1 MPSDDKD
8 EQLGQD
14 EGTGSAAGGQ
24 ADDDLDLAKVSL
36 VKDADDAD
44 DAAEEPEAP
53 SPSDEED
60 GPADN
65 ADAEPEAAEEA
76 PEPPASRLPEDEAQQ
91 RAVVE
96 AILFASPEPMRPAR
110 IAKNLSADSA
120 TVRRLIQDLADEYD
134 RTGRAFQIV
143 AVAGGFQMLTREE
156 YAPYMGEFERE
167 RSSARISSAAL
178 ETLAI
183 VAYRQPIIRAE
194 IEKIRGVG
202 CGPILRTLLDK
213 GLVRIAGRADQLGSP
228 LLYAT
233 TPKFLEHF
241 GLNSLRDLPRSA
253 EFRAG

>member
-8 EQLGQD
+8 EQPGRE
-14 EGTGSAAGGQ
+14 EGTDSAARGE
-24 ADDDLDLAKVSL
+24 ADNELDLAKVSL
-36 VKDADDAD
+36 VSDAPGEPDDAP
-44 DAAEEPEAP
+44 AEEAEG
-53 SPSDEED
+53 D
-60 GPADN
+60 GVDDDGA
-65 ADAEPEAAEEA
+65 AGDASEAAEEA
-76 PEPPASRLPEDEAQQ
+76 PEPPASRLPADEAEQ

-120 TVRRLIQDLADEYD
+120 TVRRLIQDLADEYE

-156 YAPYMGEFERE
+156 FAPYMGEFERE

-178 ETLAI
+178 EALAVI
-183 VAYRQPIIRAE
+183 AYRQPIIRAE